1 MEEHHT
7 NPSEATKARN
17 LYGIL
22 AVAMLALSA
31 ALAHTAVIQ
40 LRGGRTFSG
49 CVSAVG
55 TVLFL
60 VVAVIMAH
68 DLHKRPHSTQP
79 HEEEKDHGSN

>member
-17 LYGIL
+17 LNGIL
-22 AVAMLALSA
+22 AVAMLALSV
-31 ALAHTAVIQ
+31 ALGHSAVTQ
-40 LRGGRTFSG
+40 LCGGRIFSG

-60 VVAVIMAH
+60 VVAAILIH
-68 DLHKRPHSTQP
+68 DLHKRPRSTQP
-79 HEEEKDHGSN
+79 HEKEKDHESK